1 MGLRGVLPTPEK
13 SGSSTP
19 VQFSQD
25 VASGDCNV
33 GYNEDDD
40 KASVHTVEY
49 NYDEKEGRRLI
60 SLSTV
65 ISLIGKDI
73 DRPNEY
79 TSSSS

>member
-1 MGLRGVLPTPEK
+1 MIGAAWSPSSPEK

-25 VASGDCNV
+25 VDSGDCNV

-40 KASVHTVEY
+40 KASVYTVEY
-49 NYDEKEGRRLI
+49 NNDEKEGRRLR
-60 SLSTV
+60 
-65 ISLIGKDI
+65 SLIGKDI